1 MTTEETLVNG
11 VILIGGGIIGIA
23 FEIIFEVEHTVTI
36 GMVWSGFLLC
46 VSYWILHEAHPSTK
60 GGAR

>member
-11 VILIGGGIIGIA
+11 VILIGGGIIGIT
-23 FEIIFEVEHTVTI
+23 FEIIFGVEHMVTI

-46 VSYWILHEAHPSTK
+46 VTYWILHEEHPSTK

>member
-11 VILIGGGIIGIA
+11 VILIGGGIIGIV
-23 FEIIFEVEHTVTI
+23 IEVVFGIEHILTT

-46 VSYWILHEAHPSTK
+46 ISYWILHAESTK
-60 GGAR
+60 GGEHR